1 MQSDHG
7 KKSMQIRAPGR
18 TGPFFSRPFIV
29 AVLFF
34 LVAIA
39 VATALISR
47 LEQYRYQEERAR
59 VANLASDHVNNLQHQ
74 LNHAFSATYAL
85 AALVRQGHGTI
96 ADFDDVAYQML
107 PFYPGVAALQL
118 APDGVTRQIY
128 PLAGNE
134 KGIGHDLLKNPNRNK
149 EAILAR
155 DTGKLTLA
163 GPFELVQGGVGAVAR
178 LPVFLDGS
186 QGKPA
191 FWGFTNVLIRFPQV
205 LDQARLSQLTDRGF
219 AYELWRIHP
228 DSGEKQVIAASSSAL
243 LNEPVEQLLSLP
255 NGTWTLSMVPVTGW
269 GDPVGLASQAALGL
283 LFSLLLAWLAKLLVE
298 SKEHEAG
305 LEALVAERTEDLKKS
320 AKALREELD
329 ARRLAEES
337 LQRQKRFTENLI
349 ENSAAATFVL
359 DPQHKIVLWNKA
371 CEELTGMTATVM
383 VGTDQHWQA
392 FYDHER
398 PCLADIVLD
407 AGSDRLPALY
417 SSFTKSTLVADGLHA
432 EGWYKNLHGQRRYIM
447 FDAAPVYDSSG
458 DLLAAIETIQDITE
472 QKRAEEA
479 LQENTAR
486 MSVIL
491 DGINA
496 LIYVADLET
505 HEILFVNKYG
515 RDIWGEIAGKI
526 CWETLQTGQD
536 GPCAFCTNDRLL
548 TADGV
553 PTGVYAWE
561 FQNTVTGKWYD
572 CRDQAI
578 RWSDGRLVRMEI
590 ATDISDRK
598 KAEGELRLQSAL
610 QSAANAIVITDR
622 SGAIE
627 WVNPAFS
634 ALSGYGAEEVIGS
647 NPRELLKS
655 GVHEPA
661 LYKELWDTLLAGEVW
676 RGEMMNRHKDG
687 TLYPEGQTITP
698 VKDANGAI
706 THFIAIKRDLTEN
719 HKLEAQL
726 QHAQKME
733 SIGTL
738 AGGIAHDLNNILT
751 ATIGYGTL
759 ALMKMAAD
767 DPHRLYVQHMLDASD
782 RAAHL
787 TKDLLLFGRKQAIHR
802 KPANINIV
810 VAKVETFLNRVIGED
825 ITYKTILHAAP
836 IPVLADEY
844 QLEQVLMNLATNAR
858 DAMPH
863 GGTLTVTTG
872 TTVLDA
878 QFISSHGFGQ
888 VGPYALITVTD
899 SGMGMDA
906 ATQQRIFEPFFT
918 TKEVGKGTGLG
929 LAVTYGIIKQ
939 HDGYINVYSEPGTGT
954 TFRIYLPLIEAA
966 TDAEDRPAEQEV
978 ASVSG
983 TETIL
988 LAEDDEH
995 VRNLTRSVLSEF
1007 GYTVIAAVDGADAVK
1022 KFSEDNATI
1031 DLLLFDLIMPKMNG
1045 KEAFDAIRKIRPGIK
1060 VIFTSGYAPETI
1072 QGKTSL
1078 ADGTHLIAKPANP
1091 TALLRK
1097 VRSVLDE

>member
-1 MQSDHG
+1 MPPDRLSVPDTSPAQIVLSYIFCGALWILFSDLLLVLWVPESLFSTFSIAKGWLFIALTALLLYHLIGRQLKKIAQLAIESRENEERLRTLGDNLPDSYVFQYLRDADGTQRFVYLSAGVERLHG
-7 KKSMQIRAPGR
+7 VSRQEGLRDAGTLFGQIDPERLRALVVAEAASVQNMSDFQVEVRLCCADGER
-18 TGPFFSRPFIV
+18 RWLRLCARPRQKADGQV
-29 AVLFF
+29 WWDG
-34 LVAIA
+34 
-39 VATALISR
+39 VATDIT
-47 LEQYRYQEERAR
+47 AR
-59 VANLASDHVNNLQHQ
+59 
-74 LNHAFSATYAL
+74 
-85 AALVRQGHGTI
+85 RQT
-96 ADFDDVAYQML
+96 
-107 PFYPGVAALQL
+107 
-118 APDGVTRQIY
+118 
-128 PLAGNE
+128 E
-134 KGIGHDLLKNPNRNK
+134 
-149 EAILAR
+149 
-155 DTGKLTLA
+155 
-163 GPFELVQGGVGAVAR
+163 
-178 LPVFLDGS
+178 
-186 QGKPA
+186 
-191 FWGFTNVLIRFPQV
+191 
-205 LDQARLSQLTDRGF
+205 
-219 AYELWRIHP
+219 
-228 DSGEKQVIAASSSAL
+228 
-243 LNEPVEQLLSLP
+243 
-255 NGTWTLSMVPVTGW
+255 
-269 GDPVGLASQAALGL
+269 
-283 LFSLLLAWLAKLLVE
+283 
-298 SKEHEAG
+298 
-305 LEALVAERTEDLKKS
+305 EALEEQKKFT
-320 AKALREELD
+320 
-329 ARRLAEES
+329 ES
-337 LQRQKRFTENLI
+337 LI
-349 ENSAAATFVL
+349 ANSAATFVL
-359 DPQHKIVLWNKA
+359 DTQHKVVLWNKA
-371 CEELTGMTATVM
+371 CTELTGIPASTLI
-383 VGTDQHWQA
+383 GTGDHWRA

-398 PCLADIVLD
+398 PCLADIILD
-407 AGSDRLPALY
+407 ADFDRLPNLY
-417 SSFTKSTLVADGLHA
+417 AVHAKSVLVPDGLHA
-432 EGWYKNLHGQRRYIM
+432 EAWYLNMNGRDRYIG
-447 FDAAPVYDSSG
+447 FDAAPVYDRRG
-458 DLLAAIETIQDITE
+458 KLLAVIETLQDLTE

-486 MSVIL
+486 MAVIL

-505 HEILFVNKYG
+505 HEILFINKFG

-526 CWETLQTGQD
+526 CWETLQAGQD
-536 GPCAFCTNDRLL
+536 GPCDFCTNDRLL
-548 TADGV
+548 TADGR

-578 RWSDGRLVRMEI
+578 RWSDGRMVRMEI
-590 ATDISDRK
+590 ATDITDRK
-598 KAEGELRLQSAL
+598 KSEGELRLQSAAL

-622 SGAIE
+622 SGEIE

-634 ALSGYGAEEVIGS
+634 TLTGYGAEEVIGK

-676 RGEMMNRHKDG
+676 RGEITNRRKDG

-698 VKDANGAI
+698 VKDAHGEI

-738 AGGIAHDLNNILT
+738 AAGIAHDLNNILT

-810 VAKVETFLNRVIGED
+810 VAKVETFLKRVIGED
-825 ITYKTILHAAP
+825 IACKTILHAEP

-863 GGTLTVTTG
+863 GGALAVTTG

-878 QFISSHGFGQ
+878 QFISSYGFGQ

-899 SGMGMDA
+899 TGMGMDA

-918 TKEVGKGTGLG
+918 TKDVGKGTGLG
-929 LAVTYGIIKQ
+929 LAVSYGIIKQ

-954 TFRIYLPLIEAA
+954 TFRIYLPLIVEA
-966 TDAEDRPAEQEV
+966 TDAENRPEEQEV
-978 ASVSG
+978 AFVSG

-995 VRNLTRSVLSEF
+995 VRDMTRSVLTQF
-1007 GYTVIAAVDGADAVK
+1007 GYTVIDAVDGADAVK
-1022 KFSEDNATI
+1022 KFSEENASI

-1045 KEAFDAIRKIRPGIK
+1045 KEAFDAIRKVRPGVK

-1072 QGKTSL
+1072 QGKASL

-1091 TALLRK
+1091 ISLLRK